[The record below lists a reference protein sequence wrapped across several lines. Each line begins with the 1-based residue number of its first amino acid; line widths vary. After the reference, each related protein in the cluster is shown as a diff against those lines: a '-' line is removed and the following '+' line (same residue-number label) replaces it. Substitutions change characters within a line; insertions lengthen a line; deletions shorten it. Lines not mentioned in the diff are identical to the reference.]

1 MEGMSRYMLDTN
13 AVSYLVKGN
22 PNITR
27 AIFLR
32 DQSDL
37 CISAIVEA
45 ELLYGIERNPAATRV
60 ASMVRN
66 FMSRVES
73 LPWTSQESACF
84 AVTRTRMEL
93 SGKSLELN
101 DMLIAAHALSIGA
114 TLVTSDA
121 AFRHVPGLA
130 IEDWS

>member
-1 MEGMSRYMLDTN
+1 MGGMSRYMLDTN
-13 AVSYLVKGN
+13 AVSYLVRGN

-27 AIFLR
+27 ATLSR
-32 DQSDL
+32 NRSEL
-37 CISAIVEA
+37 CISAIAEA

-60 ASMVRN
+60 ARMISD
-66 FMSRVES
+66 FLSRVES
-73 LPWTSQESACF
+73 LPWTSQEAACF

-93 SGKSLELN
+93 SGKSLTLN

-114 TLVTSDA
+114 TLVTSDM

-130 IEDWS
+130 VEDWR